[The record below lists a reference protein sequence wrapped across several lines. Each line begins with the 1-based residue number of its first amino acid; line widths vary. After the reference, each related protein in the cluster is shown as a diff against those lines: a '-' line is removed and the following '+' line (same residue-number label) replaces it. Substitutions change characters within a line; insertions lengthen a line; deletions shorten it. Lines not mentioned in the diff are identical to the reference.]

1 MTKNLVK
8 IVRPIQGAAKDY
20 FHLTRRSTTNFPL
33 PACLPLSIA
42 SPLVSL
48 SPMK

>member
-8 IVRPIQGAAKDY
+8 IVRPMQEPQRDY
-20 FHLTRRSTTNFPL
+20 FHITRRSTTNFPL
-33 PACLPLSIA
+33 LACLPLSIA